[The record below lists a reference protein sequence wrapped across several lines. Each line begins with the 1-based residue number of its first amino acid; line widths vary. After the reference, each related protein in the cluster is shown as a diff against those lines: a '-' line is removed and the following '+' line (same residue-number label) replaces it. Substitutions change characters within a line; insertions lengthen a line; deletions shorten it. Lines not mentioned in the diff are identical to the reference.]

1 MKPALTPQTLA
12 DRRMDFA
19 ILKLLLGL
27 NMFGRSIVRLPEL
40 TDFAS
45 GMADNFSDTFL
56 PEPFVFAFGITVV
69 FTELII
75 GVLLITGWKTR
86 WALVSMGILPFSLT
100 FGILLQQNFGTAV
113 NIMIYTIGVALLLFH
128 TEYDYFG
135 IDRGFSFKR
144 ASKP

>member
-19 ILKLLLGL
+19 ILRLLLGL